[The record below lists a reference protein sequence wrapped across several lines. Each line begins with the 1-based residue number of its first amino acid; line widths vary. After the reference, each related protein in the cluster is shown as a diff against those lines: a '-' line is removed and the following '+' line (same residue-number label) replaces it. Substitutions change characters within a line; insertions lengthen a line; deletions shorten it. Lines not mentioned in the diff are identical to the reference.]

1 MKHSIHLVN
10 TLLCLCLTE
19 TLCAEEADT
28 LKVVHMDEVTV
39 VTAPKENRRLRELPT
54 SVTLLSNEQMKAAHV
69 KGIKGLTGVVPNI
82 FVPDYGSRL
91 TSAVYIRGVGSRINT
106 PSVGLY
112 VDNIPYINQS
122 AFDFNYADVERI
134 DVLRGP
140 QGTLYGRNAMGGLIK
155 IHTKSPFSY
164 QGTDLRLSAATH
176 GSYAGSLTHYHRVND
191 RFAFSTGGF
200 YTYDDGFFKNAALDN
215 RKIDRGQSAGGR
227 LRAIYP
233 RKRICR
239 LQFHGLNLQ

>member
-112 VDNIPYINQS
+112 VDNIPYIN
-122 AFDFNYADVERI
+122 
-134 DVLRGP
+134 
-140 QGTLYGRNAMGGLIK
+140 
-155 IHTKSPFSY
+155 
-164 QGTDLRLSAATH
+164 
-176 GSYAGSLTHYHRVND
+176 
-191 RFAFSTGGF
+191 
-200 YTYDDGFFKNAALDN
+200 
-215 RKIDRGQSAGGR
+215 
-227 LRAIYP
+227 
-233 RKRICR
+233 
-239 LQFHGLNLQ
+239 